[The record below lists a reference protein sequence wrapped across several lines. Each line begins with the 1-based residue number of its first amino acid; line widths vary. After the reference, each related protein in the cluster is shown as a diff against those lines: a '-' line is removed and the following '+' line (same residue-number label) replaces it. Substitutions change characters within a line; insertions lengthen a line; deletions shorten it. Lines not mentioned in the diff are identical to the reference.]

1 VLTPIERR
9 WGALALEAI
18 FPRSADARYA
28 ERTAEADPD
37 RDLDE
42 LLRAAPAMTALGI
55 RAAIVMYGLAPLVL
69 LRRLATFDAL
79 TEDERI
85 ELAARLSRSPVYL
98 VRQMSMLLKT
108 SGALSLARTSHLRP
122 VREA

>member
-1 VLTPIERR
+1 
-9 WGALALEAI
+9 
-18 FPRSADARYA
+18 
-28 ERTAEADPD
+28 
-37 RDLDE
+37 
-42 LLRAAPAMTALGI
+42 
-55 RAAIVMYGLAPLVL
+55 MYGLAPLVL